1 MRYGALRAVFEFS
14 LAGLLV
20 GFVVGATGVGGGALM
35 TPILILGFGV
45 PAAVAV
51 GTDLLFAAITKSVGV
66 AFHGQHGTVDW
77 QIVKRMALGSVP
89 ASIITTLILAQVGLG
104 EGAQRVMLITLSLA
118 IITTATLSVFK
129 GRMLQWMQREQGTW
143 AAKLRGS
150 RPILTTIV
158 GALIGVLVTLSSVG
172 AGVIGA
178 VALLMLY
185 PRIAAIR
192 VVGTDL
198 AHAVLLT
205 AVAGLGHWGLGT
217 INFSMLGWLLLG
229 SIPGIYLG
237 TRVGLRL
244 PDKLLRPALAGLLVV
259 IGLSLLGNGIAHAVH

>member
-1 MRYGALRAVFEFS
+1 MYEFS

-20 GFVVGATGVGGGALM
+20 GVVVGATGVGGGALM

-51 GTDLLFAAITKSVGV
+51 GTDLLFASITKSVGV
-66 AFHGQHGTVDW
+66 VFHGQHGTVDW
-77 QIVKRMALGSVP
+77 QIVKRMSLGSIP
-89 ASIITTLILAQVGLG
+89 ASIITTLVLMQVGLG
-104 EGAQRVMLITLSLA
+104 EGAQQVMLITLSLA

-129 GRMLQWMQREQGTW
+129 GALLKIVQRGNGWQRQ
-143 AAKLRGS
+143 LVQI
-150 RPILTTIV
+150 RPLLTTVV

-217 INFSMLGWLLLG
+217 IDFAMLGWLLLG

-237 TRVGLRL
+237 TRVGLLL
-244 PDKLLRPALAGLLVV
+244 PDKLVRPALAGLLVV
-259 IGLSLLGNGIAHAVH
+259 IGLSLLGNGIAHAFH

>member
-1 MRYGALRAVFEFS
+1 M
-14 LAGLLV
+14 
-20 GFVVGATGVGGGALM
+20 
-35 TPILILGFGV
+35 
-45 PAAVAV
+45 AV
-51 GTDLLFAAITKSVGV
+51 GTDLLFASITKSVGV
-66 AFHGQHGTVDW
+66 VFHGQHGTVDW
-77 QIVKRMALGSVP
+77 QIVKRMSLGSIP
-89 ASIITTLILAQVGLG
+89 ASIITTLVLMQVGLG
-104 EGAQRVMLITLSLA
+104 EGAQQVMLITLSLA

-129 GRMLQWMQREQGTW
+129 GALLKIVQRGNGWQRQ
-143 AAKLRGS
+143 LVQI
-150 RPILTTIV
+150 RPLLTTVV

-217 INFSMLGWLLLG
+217 IDFAMLGWLLLG

-237 TRVGLRL
+237 TRVGLLL

-259 IGLSLLGNGIAHAVH
+259 IGLSLLGNGIAHAFH

>member
-1 MRYGALRAVFEFS
+1 MIEFS

-51 GTDLLFAAITKSVGV
+51 GTDLLFASMTKSVGV
-66 AFHGQHGTVDW
+66 VFHGKHGTVDW

-89 ASIITTLILAQVGLG
+89 ASIATTLVLMHVGLG
-104 EGAQRVMLITLSLA
+104 EGAQRVMLITLALA

-129 GRMLQWMQREQGTW
+129 GALLRVVQRGDGWQRQLVQIRPAMTTLVGT
-143 AAKLRGS
+143 
-150 RPILTTIV
+150 
-158 GALIGVLVTLSSVG
+158 LIGVLVTLSSVG

-205 AVAGLGHWGLGT
+205 AVAGLGHWSLGT
-217 INFSMLGWLLLG
+217 IDFAMLGWLLLG
-229 SIPGIYLG
+229 SIPGIYFG

-244 PDKLLRPALAGLLVV
+244 PDKLLRPALAGLLVA
-259 IGLSLLGNGIAHAVH
+259 IGLSLLGNGIAYAFN

>member
-1 MRYGALRAVFEFS
+1 MFEYS

-51 GTDLLFAAITKSVGV
+51 GTDLLFASITKSVGV
-66 AFHGQHGTVDW
+66 VFHGQHGTVDW

-89 ASIITTLILAQVGLG
+89 ASIVTTLILAQTGLG
-104 EGAQRVMLITLSLA
+104 EGAQRVMLMTLA
-118 IITTATLSVFK
+118 IAIIATATLSVFK
-129 GRMLQWMQREQGTW
+129 GAILRLMQRGNGWQRQ
-143 AAKLRGS
+143 LVRI
-150 RPILTTIV
+150 RPALTTVV

-217 INFSMLGWLLLG
+217 INFAMLGWLLLG

-237 TRVGLRL
+237 TRLGLRL

-259 IGLSLLGNGIAHAVH
+259 IGFSLLGSGLAHATG

>member
-1 MRYGALRAVFEFS
+1 MYEFS

-20 GFVVGATGVGGGALM
+20 GVVVGATGVGGGALM

-51 GTDLLFAAITKSVGV
+51 GTDLLFASITKSVGV
-66 AFHGQHGTVDW
+66 VFHGQHGTVDW
-77 QIVKRMALGSVP
+77 QIVKRMSLGSIP
-89 ASIITTLILAQVGLG
+89 ASIITTLVLMQVGLG
-104 EGAQRVMLITLSLA
+104 EGAQQVMLITLSLA

-129 GRMLQWMQREQGTW
+129 GALLKIVQRGNGWQRQ
-143 AAKLRGS
+143 LVQI
-150 RPILTTIV
+150 RPLLTTVV

-217 INFSMLGWLLLG
+217 IDFAMLGWLLLG

-237 TRVGLRL
+237 TRVGLLL

-259 IGLSLLGNGIAHAVH
+259 IGLSLLGNGIAHAFH

>member
-1 MRYGALRAVFEFS
+1 MYEFS

-20 GFVVGATGVGGGALM
+20 GVVVGATGVGGGALM

-51 GTDLLFAAITKSVGV
+51 GTDLLFASITKSVGV
-66 AFHGQHGTVDW
+66 VFHGQHGTVDW
-77 QIVKRMALGSVP
+77 QIVKRMSLGSIP
-89 ASIITTLILAQVGLG
+89 ASIITTLVLMQVGLG
-104 EGAQRVMLITLSLA
+104 EGAQQVMLITLSLA

-129 GRMLQWMQREQGTW
+129 GALLKIVQRGNGWQRQ
-143 AAKLRGS
+143 LVQI
-150 RPILTTIV
+150 RPLLTTVV

-217 INFSMLGWLLLG
+217 IDFAMLGWLLLG
-229 SIPGIYLG
+229 SSPGIYLG
-237 TRVGLRL
+237 TRVGLLL

-259 IGLSLLGNGIAHAVH
+259 IGLSLLGNGIAHAFH